1 MKRLSTLLSALL
13 LSASPVVADD
23 FVYLKCESNGFNEA
37 KDLETNE
44 IDRREFKG
52 GIQHWK
58 VDITNSRLI
67 EAGGDV
73 WDTAK
78 IIIGV
83 AIEEWEKPRNKKG
96 ISVSY
101 KSSIQIVPPGPLFFH
116 SVTRGVSVS
125 YTGSVTGMY
134 KGSDA
139 SVFEKAWN
147 LQRK

>member
-52 GIQHWK
+52 AIQHWK

-78 IIIGV
+78 IVNGV

-96 ISVSY
+96 ISLSS
-101 KSSIQIVPPGPLFFH
+101 KFSIQIDPPGPIFLRSISRSDF
-116 SVTRGVSVS
+116 GS
-125 YTGSVTGMY
+125 YLMNGTGMC
-134 KGSDA
+134 KGIDESE
-139 SVFEKAWN
+139 FEKA
-147 LQRK
+147 RKEAKS

>member
-1 MKRLSTLLSALL
+1 M
-13 LSASPVVADD
+13 
-23 FVYLKCESNGFNEA
+23 YLKCESKGFNEA
-37 KDLETNE
+37 KNFETNKTE
-44 IDRREFKG
+44 RRVIKSHF
-52 GIQHWK
+52 QYWK
-58 VDITNSRLI
+58 VDVANSQLI
-67 EAGGDV
+67 GAGGDV

-78 IIIGV
+78 IVNGV